1 MRGLAIHAPRT
12 LRSWETRL
20 KNRQDEASD
29 LSVLSQLA
37 PQLAS
42 TIASIAS
49 DIALVIDADG
59 VIRNVAVGASSLTPS
74 PAEWIGK
81 PWTDTVTGETRK
93 KIEQLLQEVGEA
105 GVSRRREVNHPGA
118 AGLDIPVAYTAVRL
132 GENGPVLAVG
142 RDLRA
147 VAAIQQRFTD
157 SQQEMERGYW
167 KLRQAESRYRMLFQV
182 ATDAV
187 WVVDALTLAIVEAN
201 HAAAQLFKLTP
212 EQMTGQPVAIGLDAR
227 SGPAVEELLVS
238 ARATGRPAEIRTRL
252 SAGGAM
258 VELSATPFRGDGAML
273 LLVRARAV
281 EARQTA
287 EVGPGPMAGFVERMH
302 DAVVITDSSGRVL
315 MANPAFLDLCGLAS
329 ETQVHGSLLADW
341 VGAPGRDV
349 PALLEQARRHGIAA
363 QPSAAIRP
371 ARGPSIEVGI
381 SVATLADGDQECVGF
396 TIRRLVQRAGSASGS
411 ASGSAEVD
419 ELAAAIEQLGAQL
432 GRVTL
437 PDLMRE
443 ASELAEQHL
452 MTSAIERAGGDRG
465 VAAMLLGIGQ
475 DDLDQRLRRVAR
487 AQAARGGNSPP
498 SSLLN

>member
-1 MRGLAIHAPRT
+1 M
-12 LRSWETRL
+12 
-20 KNRQDEASD
+20 KNLPDEASD

-74 PAEWIGK
+74 PAEWVGK

-93 KIEQLLQEVGEA
+93 KIEQLLQEVGES
-105 GVSRRREVNHPGA
+105 GVSRRREVSHPGA
-118 AGLDIPVAYTAVRL
+118 SGHDIPVAYTALRL

-157 SQQEMERGYW
+157 SQQEMERSYW

-201 HAAAQLFKLTP
+201 QAAGQLFKLTA
-212 EQMTGQPVAIGLDAR
+212 EQMSGQPVTIGLDAR
-227 SGPAVEELLVS
+227 SAPAVEELLVS
-238 ARATGRPAEIRTRL
+238 ARATGRPAEIRARL
-252 SAGGAM
+252 NAGAST
-258 VELSATPFRGDGAML
+258 VDLSATPFRGDGAML

-281 EARQTA
+281 EPRQTA
-287 EVGPGPMAGFVERMH
+287 EVGPGPLAGFVERMH

-315 MANPAFLDLCGLAS
+315 MANPAFLDLCGLSS
-329 ETQVHGSLLADW
+329 ETQVNGSLLSDW
-341 VGAPGRDV
+341 VGEPGRDL
-349 PALLEQARRHGIAA
+349 PALLAQARRQGIATQA
-363 QPSAAIRP
+363 SAAMRP
-371 ARGPSIEVGI
+371 ARGPAIEVRI
-381 SVATLADGDQECVGF
+381 SVATLADGDQESVGF
-396 TIRRLVQRAGSASGS
+396 TIRRLVQRAASV
-411 ASGSAEVD
+411 SGPAEVD

-432 GRVTL
+432 GRVAL

-465 VAAMLLGIGQ
+465 VAALMLGISPQ
-475 DDLDQRLRRVAR
+475 DLDQRLRRVAR
-487 AQAARGGNSPP
+487 AQVARGGNSPP
-498 SSLLN
+498 SPLLN